1 MSVREVCHN
10 FLKMLYR
17 QNALTDATI
26 ALING
31 ASLTLTS
38 VRCFLSGD
46 AHVKHKIKCI
56 DRLLGNCPLP
66 IN

>member
-38 VRCFLSGD
+38 VGCFLSGD

-56 DRLLGNCPLP
+56 DRLLANCSLP